1 MYYQGMSRARRPYF
15 GPTEQKELLDLLGRA
30 RHRIS
35 LCGGAAGFGTSRH
48 NKCDA
53 LNKAIDDLAEELTG
67 HREYFWTFGHGS
79 APPDW
84 SQGGGG

>member
-1 MYYQGMSRARRPYF
+1 MSRARRPHF
-15 GPTEQKELLDLLGRA
+15 GFTEQKELLDQLGRA
-30 RHRIS
+30 RHGVS

-67 HREYFWTFGHGS
+67 RREYFWTFGHGTG
-79 APPDW
+79 PLDW
-84 SQGGGG
+84 SREGGG